1 MKKTT
6 NAIFMI
12 LFFNFLL
19 FVISFEFNNF
29 NYLRTMIVF
38 LTFGY
43 ILGVWLYES
52 FIDNKKDVS
61 TTGVYLMLI
70 FESFILGVSFLTET
84 MDEFRAIVIG
94 VPLLFYIVSWYID
107 DDKDKKGEKL

>member
-1 MKKTT
+1 
-6 NAIFMI
+6 
-12 LFFNFLL
+12 
-19 FVISFEFNNF
+19 
-29 NYLRTMIVF
+29 
-38 LTFGY
+38 
-43 ILGVWLYES
+43 
-52 FIDNKKDVS
+52 
-61 TTGVYLMLI
+61 MLI